1 MPLYI
6 GVQPQQEFITIY
18 HALLVV
24 KVLAITVQGVLNESH
39 AGFLFGMVC
48 TQSPSA
54 IEAI

>member
-18 HALLVV
+18 HALWVV